1 MNKTNS
7 IPIQYVIGDA
17 TNPSGSGT
25 KLIVHICNSIGVWGR
40 GFVLALSH
48 RWAAPER
55 EYRKIPKAQLHLG
68 SVQFVRVEEDTW
80 VANLV
85 GQEGIRKTYGLP
97 PIRYEAIREGLSKV
111 QSWAEEHGAKIVMPK
126 IGAGL
131 AGGSWLQIEQII
143 REELTNKGI
152 STTVYEKT

>member
-1 MNKTNS
+1 MT
-7 IPIQYVIGDA
+7 ILDIVTGDA
-17 TNPSGSGT
+17 IHPTVSGN
-25 KLIVHICNSIGVWGR
+25 KVIVHVCNSIGLWGR
-40 GFVLALSH
+40 GFVLALSR

-55 EYRKIPKAQLHLG
+55 EYRKIPKDQLHLG

-85 GQEGIRKTYGLP
+85 GQEGIRKSYGLP

-111 QSWAEEHGAKIVMPK
+111 KSWAEEHGAQIVMPK

-131 AGGSWLQIEQII
+131 AGGNWLRIEQII

-152 STTVYEKT
+152 PTTVYELP